1 MMSKGIGY
9 MPMPEGF
16 QYAELAK
23 AGRPKHEKF
32 DEFWLRHPPMDL
44 NRRAKIFAPFD
55 ALKGY
60 KELIKASEEEVRKQ
74 QESVVERIPVYD
86 DWE

>member
-1 MMSKGIGY
+1 MSKGIGY

-16 QYAELAK
+16 KYAELAK

-32 DEFWLRHPPMDL
+32 DDFWLRHPPMDL

-60 KELIKASEEEVRKQ
+60 KELIKASEEAVRKQ

>member
-16 QYAELAK
+16 KYADLAK

-32 DEFWLRHPPMDL
+32 DDFWLRHPPMDL
-44 NRRAKIFAPFD
+44 NRRAKIFAPFTP
-55 ALKGY
+55 LEGFN
-60 KELIKASEEEVRKQ
+60 
-74 QESVVERIPVYD
+74 ERIQAHLNVLLLLFLCS
-86 DWE
+86 WQTALLL

>member
-1 MMSKGIGY
+1 MSKGIGY

-16 QYAELAK
+16 KYAELVK
-23 AGRPKHEKF
+23 AGRPKHEKI

-60 KELIKASEEEVRKQ
+60 KELIKASEEEVRKE
-74 QESVVERIPVYD
+74 QESVAEHIPVYD

>member
-1 MMSKGIGY
+1 MSKGIGY

-16 QYAELAK
+16 KYAELVK

-44 NRRAKIFAPFD
+44 NRWAKIFAPFD

-60 KELIKASEEEVRKQ
+60 KELIKASEEVRKE
-74 QESVVERIPVYD
+74 QESVAEHIPVYD

>member
-1 MMSKGIGY
+1 MSKGIGY

-16 QYAELAK
+16 KYAELVK
-23 AGRPKHEKF
+23 AGRPKHEKI
-32 DEFWLRHPPMDL
+32 DELWLRHPPMDL
-44 NRRAKIFAPFD
+44 NIRAKIFAPFD

-60 KELIKASEEEVRKQ
+60 KELIKVSEEEVRKE
-74 QESVVERIPVYD
+74 QESVAEHIPVYD

>member
-1 MMSKGIGY
+1 MSKGIGY

-16 QYAELAK
+16 KYAKLAK

-44 NRRAKIFAPFD
+44 NRRAKIFSPFD

-60 KELIKASEEEVRKQ
+60 KELIKASEEEVRKE
-74 QESVVERIPVYD
+74 QESVVEHIPVYD